1 MQLILTLK
9 IKTMSDYDRW
19 FISKDG
25 TTTIKCKRESFIDA
39 LADQFGKLKAAQM
52 YSQFRRATFAENCR
66 LELELMED

>member
-1 MQLILTLK
+1 MRLMLTLK

-39 LADQFGKLKAAQM
+39 LADQFGKLEGPHQG
-52 YSQFRRATFAENCR
+52 RDAEFDR
-66 LELELMED
+66 